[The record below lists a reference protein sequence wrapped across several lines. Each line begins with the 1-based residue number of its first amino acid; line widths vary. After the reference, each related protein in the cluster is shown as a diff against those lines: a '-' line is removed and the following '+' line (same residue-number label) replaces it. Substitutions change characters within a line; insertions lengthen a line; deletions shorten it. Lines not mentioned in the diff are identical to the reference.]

1 MNEISN
7 NIFLSDGKMADDRR
21 TNNLLWFGNCLEE
34 MKRIPNKSIDLI
46 CCDLP
51 YGTTANK
58 WDSVIPFD
66 ELWLQYERIIKD
78 KGNIVLFGT
87 GLFAFKLALSN
98 EKLFRYDM
106 VWKKSKCGSPFTAK
120 YMPLKK
126 HEMILVFGKPASKYN
141 PQMING
147 KPYKRTSKKGT
158 NNMNYGAKDGFE
170 YGSLDGKR
178 HPNTILDFAQKWR
191 RQDQLHPTQKP
202 IELIKWIINSFT
214 DKADIVLDNTCGSD
228 TTGIASFELGRN
240 SISIENDLD
249 IYKLAKKRREEKN
262 IITDDMY
269 EPLINTQ
276 T

>member
-7 NIFLSDGKMADDRR
+7 NIFLSDGKMADDRK
-21 TNNLLWFGNCLEE
+21 TNNLLWFGDCLEE

-58 WDSVIPFD
+58 WDSVIPF
-66 ELWLQYERIIKD
+66 EPLWKEYERIIKD

-141 PQMING
+141 PQMVEG
-147 KPYKRTSKKGT
+147 KPYKRKWTPNKKNNMEYGIKGVQTDNKGT
-158 NNMNYGAKDGFE
+158 
-170 YGSLDGKR
+170 R
-178 HPNTILDFAQKWR
+178 HPVTVLDFPQKWR

-214 DKADIVLDNTCGSD
+214 DENETVLDNTCGSD

-240 SISIENDLD
+240 SISIENDLS

-262 IITDDMY
+262 IITVDTH
-269 EPLINTQ
+269 EPLNETG

>member
-7 NIFLSDGKMADDRR
+7 NIFLSDGKMADDRK

-66 ELWLQYERIIKD
+66 ELWLHYERIIKD
-78 KGNIVLFGT
+78 KGNIVLFGV

-106 VWKKSKCGSPFTAK
+106 IWKKSKCGSPFTAK

-141 PQMING
+141 PQMVEG
-147 KPYKRTSKKGT
+147 KPYKRKWTPNKKNNMKYGIKGVQTDNKGT
-158 NNMNYGAKDGFE
+158 
-170 YGSLDGKR
+170 R
-178 HPNTILDFAQKWR
+178 HPTTILDFAQKWR

-262 IITDDMY
+262 IITVDMH
-269 EPLINTQ
+269 EPLINAQ

>member
-7 NIFLSDGKMADDRR
+7 NIFLSDGKMADDRK

-34 MKRIPNKSIDLI
+34 MKRIPNKSIDLV

-66 ELWLQYERIIKD
+66 KLWEQYERIIKD

-141 PQMING
+141 PQMVEG
-147 KPYKRTSKKGT
+147 KPYKRKWTPNKKNNMEYGIKGVQTDNKGT
-158 NNMNYGAKDGFE
+158 
-170 YGSLDGKR
+170 R
-178 HPNTILDFAQKWR
+178 HPITVLDFAQKWR

-214 DKADIVLDNTCGSD
+214 DKNDIVLDNTCGSD

-240 SISIENDLD
+240 SISIENDLS

-262 IITDDMY
+262 IITADMH
-269 EPLINTQ
+269 ESLIKAQ

>member
-7 NIFLSDGKMADDRR
+7 NIFLSDGKMADDRK
-21 TNNLLWFGNCLEE
+21 TNNLLWFGDCLEE

-58 WDSVIPFD
+58 WDSVIPF
-66 ELWLQYERIIKD
+66 EPLWKEYERIIKD

-141 PQMING
+141 PQMVEG
-147 KPYKRTSKKGT
+147 KPYKRKWTPNKKNNMEYGIKGVQTDNKGT
-158 NNMNYGAKDGFE
+158 
-170 YGSLDGKR
+170 R
-178 HPNTILDFAQKWR
+178 HPVTVLDFPQKWR

-214 DKADIVLDNTCGSD
+214 DENDIVLDNTCGSD

-240 SISIENDLD
+240 SISIENDLS

-262 IITDDMY
+262 IITVDVQ
-269 EPLINTQ
+269 EPLNETG